1 MAGSRRRP
9 DGTAKPR
16 RRDRRQEVHRERV
29 ATAPTGEKQIA
40 HAFNHLR
47 AVIYRHPRRAELL
60 HTHATEIEATA
71 RKLEDEL

>member
-1 MAGSRRRP
+1 MAGSRRQP
-9 DGTAKPR
+9 GGTKPR
-16 RRDRRQEVHRERV
+16 RKDRRQDVHRERV
-29 ATAPTGEKQIA
+29 ATAPTGEEQIA

-71 RKLEDEL
+71 RKLEAEL